1 MTIEDDGGL
10 RRAAAGCVTLADR
23 QFGRHLDWSLASM
36 DELDAVCADL
46 LADGPLDGQRLDL
59 WWKLIGAYSG
69 EVLVRVY
76 GGQWI
81 THEQAPGSYAVSV
94 YGMTAFPFA
103 ITDKILSGEPDKSLA
118 SFARVLPAL
127 AARSQASP

>member
-10 RRAAAGCVTLADR
+10 RRVADECVTLADR
-23 QFGRHLDWSLASM
+23 QFGRYLDWSLASM
-36 DELDAVCADL
+36 EELDAVCADL

-103 ITDKILSGEPDKSLA
+103 ITGKILSGEPDKSLA
-118 SFARVLPAL
+118 SFARVLPAI
-127 AARSQASP
+127 ATRSQAGP